1 MPGCILVAVTA
12 ATINPRIIAY
22 DYANL
27 RMMVSGPAA
36 NVYYCD
42 KNKPLAIKPVVITR
56 TSGLREYVWKQ

>member
-1 MPGCILVAVTA
+1 MPGCILIAVTA

-22 DYANL
+22 EYANL

-42 KNKPLAIKPVVITR
+42 NKKPEAIKPVVVTR
-56 TSGLREYVWKQ
+56 PSGLREITWTQ